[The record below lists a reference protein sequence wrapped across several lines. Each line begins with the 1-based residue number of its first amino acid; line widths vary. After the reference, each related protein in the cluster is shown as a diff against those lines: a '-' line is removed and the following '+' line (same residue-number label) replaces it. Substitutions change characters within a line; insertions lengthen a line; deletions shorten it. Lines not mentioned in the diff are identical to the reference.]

1 MILEFLA
8 GCGPASERMGEW
20 LDAHPGACLAIIAL
34 LAVLVTLGDAVQ
46 GAI

>member
-20 LDAHPGACLAIIAL
+20 LDAHPYVALALFVGFGL
-34 LAVLVTLGDAVQ
+34 LASVRLA
-46 GAI
+46 